1 MTWWWWWGGGRCCVQ
16 VTGRAA
22 DDQRRVAPEVVRG
35 WDWEGS
41 PSTTSWEIFEI
52 LYHKR
57 NIFMHYKWLQQC
69 YLTFWKPVMNDCL
82 TPANQ
87 AEKYLVANFV
97 KSFLQNSWSIIKI
110 TTQMKEHWK
119 HCQNVSQYKTISH
132 RQTIAIDYATF
143 LNMQYITQTQNSVCQ
158 NRLNCWLL
166 SMTLNIKPNLLN
178 VHYFHCSLTDVIVSN
193 A

>member
-1 MTWWWWWGGGRCCVQ
+1 VGGGGCCVQ
-16 VTGRAA
+16 AIGRAA

-41 PSTTSWEIFEI
+41 PSTPSRENFEI

-178 VHYFHCSLTDVIVSN
+178 VHYFHCSLTDVTVSN

>member
-1 MTWWWWWGGGRCCVQ
+1 MTVCWWGGGCCVQ
-16 VTGRAA
+16 AIGRAA
-22 DDQRRVAPEVVRG
+22 DDQRRVAPKIVRG

-41 PSTTSWEIFEI
+41 PSTPSRENFEI
-52 LYHKR
+52 LYLKR
-57 NIFMHYKWLQQC
+57 NIFMHYEWLQQC

-143 LNMQYITQTQNSVCQ
+143 FEHAIHYANSKLRMSKQ
-158 NRLNCWLL
+158 AKLL
-166 SMTLNIKPNLLN
+166 VVINDIK
-178 VHYFHCSLTDVIVSN
+178 HKT
-193 A
+193 